1 MQKRSTA
8 LVKKK
13 SLEGLNMFSGM
24 NLVKKLQLFR
34 DDLFKKTA
42 KFYLTKHICLL
53 GANQLKLKKVP

>member
-1 MQKRSTA
+1 
-8 LVKKK
+8 
-13 SLEGLNMFSGM
+13 MFSGM